1 MNNNNKQN
9 IFNKKNIIKVVITVA
24 LTLFIMI
31 FLNVTRNIV
40 EINTI
45 KYNSNIDINIKDDI
59 YNTAGII
66 PDKKLKDIDEDS
78 NNNLNNNGNNSS
90 NNGTLNGINN
100 GENNNKNNN
109 LDNNSNNKNTK
120 EKTTNNGLFGGNLK
134 GKFLVKPELS
144 NTKLRSIQNK
154 NKKSIWQ
161 YRKEYNNSAI
171 LGTIAYILR
180 FFAGI
185 SIPIF
190 IIFFIIS
197 YMYGNVFKTKNADE
211 SKGHNI
217 RSAAFKFMI
226 ICQITPLIFALLA
239 KGWRK

>member
-1 MNNNNKQN
+1 MKDNNIKKTR
-9 IFNKKNIIKVVITVA
+9 NKKNIIKVVITVA

-31 FLNVTRNIV
+31 FLNITRNIV
-40 EINTI
+40 EVRTI
-45 KYNSNIDINIKDDI
+45 KFNSNTDINIKDDI

-66 PDKKLKDIDEDS
+66 PDKKLKEIDGNA
-78 NNNLNNNGNNSS
+78 NNNLNNNENNSS
-90 NNGTLNGINN
+90 NNGKLNGINN
-100 GENNNKNNN
+100 EKNNNKNNN
-109 LDNNSNNKNTK
+109 LNNKNTK

-144 NTKLRSIQNK
+144 NTELKNIQNK
-154 NKKSIWQ
+154 SKKSIWQ

-190 IIFFIIS
+190 IILFIIS

-211 SKGHNI
+211 SKGHNL

-226 ICQITPLIFALLA
+226 VCQITPLIFALLA

>member
-1 MNNNNKQN
+1 MKDNNIKKTR
-9 IFNKKNIIKVVITVA
+9 NKKNIIKVVITVA

-31 FLNVTRNIV
+31 FLNITRNIV
-40 EINTI
+40 EVRTI
-45 KYNSNIDINIKDDI
+45 KFNSSTDINIKDDI

-66 PDKKLKDIDEDS
+66 PDKKLKEIDENA
-78 NNNLNNNGNNSS
+78 NNNLNNNENNSS
-90 NNGTLNGINN
+90 NNGKLNGINN
-100 GENNNKNNN
+100 EKNNNKNNN
-109 LDNNSNNKNTK
+109 LNNKNTK

-144 NTKLRSIQNK
+144 NTELKNIQNK
-154 NKKSIWQ
+154 SKKSIWQ

-171 LGTIAYILR
+171 SGTIAYILR

-190 IIFFIIS
+190 IILFIIS

-211 SKGHNI
+211 SKGHNL

-226 ICQITPLIFALLA
+226 VCQITPLIFALLA

>member
-1 MNNNNKQN
+1 MKDNNIKKTR
-9 IFNKKNIIKVVITVA
+9 NKKNIIKVVITVA

-31 FLNVTRNIV
+31 FLNITRNII
-40 EINTI
+40 EIRTI
-45 KYNSNIDINIKDDI
+45 KFNSSIDINIKDDI

-66 PDKKLKDIDEDS
+66 PDKKLKEIDENA
-78 NNNLNNNGNNSS
+78 NNNLNNNENNSS
-90 NNGTLNGINN
+90 NNGKLNGINN
-100 GENNNKNNN
+100 EKNNNKNNN
-109 LDNNSNNKNTK
+109 LNNKNTK

-144 NTKLRSIQNK
+144 NTELKNIQNK
-154 NKKSIWQ
+154 SKKSIWQ

-190 IIFFIIS
+190 IILFIIS

-211 SKGHNI
+211 SKGHNL

-226 ICQITPLIFALLA
+226 VCQITPLIFALLA

>member
-1 MNNNNKQN
+1 MNNNNMQYT
-9 IFNKKNIIKVVITVA
+9 FNKKNIIKVVITVA

-31 FLNVTRNIV
+31 FLNITRNIV
-40 EINTI
+40 EISTI
-45 KYNSNIDINIKDDI
+45 KYNSSIDINIKEDI

-66 PDKKLKDIDEDS
+66 PEKNLKGTGENA

-90 NNGTLNGINN
+90 NNGRLNGINN
-100 GENNNKNNN
+100 EKNNNKNNN
-109 LDNNSNNKNTK
+109 LDNKNTK

-134 GKFLVKPELS
+134 GNYLVKPELS
-144 NTKLRSIQNK
+144 NTKLKNIQNS
-154 NKKSIWQ
+154 NRKSIWQ

-171 LGTIAYILR
+171 SGTIAYILR

-190 IIFFIIS
+190 IILFIIS

>member
-1 MNNNNKQN
+1 MNNNNMQYT
-9 IFNKKNIIKVVITVA
+9 FNKKNIIKVVITVA

-31 FLNVTRNIV
+31 FSNITRNIV
-40 EINTI
+40 EISTI
-45 KYNSNIDINIKDDI
+45 KYNSSIDINIKEDI

-66 PDKKLKDIDEDS
+66 PEKNLKGTGENA

-90 NNGTLNGINN
+90 NNGRLNGINN
-100 GENNNKNNN
+100 EKNNNKNNN
-109 LDNNSNNKNTK
+109 LDNKNTK
-120 EKTTNNGLFGGNLK
+120 EKITNNGLFGGNLK
-134 GKFLVKPELS
+134 GNYLVKPELS
-144 NTKLRSIQNK
+144 NTKLKNIQNS
-154 NKKSIWQ
+154 NRKSIWQ

-171 LGTIAYILR
+171 SGTIAYILR

-190 IIFFIIS
+190 IILFIIS

>member
-1 MNNNNKQN
+1 MKDNNIKKTR
-9 IFNKKNIIKVVITVA
+9 NKKNIIKVVITVA

-31 FLNVTRNIV
+31 FLNITRNIV
-40 EINTI
+40 EVRTI
-45 KYNSNIDINIKDDI
+45 KFNSSTDINIKDDI

-66 PDKKLKDIDEDS
+66 PDKKLKEIDENS
-78 NNNLNNNGNNSS
+78 NNNLNNNENNSS
-90 NNGTLNGINN
+90 NNGKLNGINN
-100 GENNNKNNN
+100 EKNNNKNNN
-109 LDNNSNNKNTK
+109 LNNKNTK

-144 NTKLRSIQNK
+144 NTELKSIQNK
-154 NKKSIWQ
+154 SKKSIWQ

-190 IIFFIIS
+190 IILFIIS

-211 SKGHNI
+211 SKGHNL

-226 ICQITPLIFALLA
+226 VCQITPLIFALLA

>member
-1 MNNNNKQN
+1 MKDNNIKKTR
-9 IFNKKNIIKVVITVA
+9 NKKNIIKVVITVA

-31 FLNVTRNIV
+31 FLNITRNIV
-40 EINTI
+40 EVRTI
-45 KYNSNIDINIKDDI
+45 KFNSSTDINIKDDI

-66 PDKKLKDIDEDS
+66 PDKKLKEIDENA
-78 NNNLNNNGNNSS
+78 NNNLNNNENNSS
-90 NNGTLNGINN
+90 NNGKLNGINN
-100 GENNNKNNN
+100 EKNNNKNNN
-109 LDNNSNNKNTK
+109 LNNKNTK

-144 NTKLRSIQNK
+144 NTELKNIQNK
-154 NKKSIWQ
+154 SKKSIWQ

-190 IIFFIIS
+190 IILFIIS

-211 SKGHNI
+211 SKGHNL

-226 ICQITPLIFALLA
+226 VCQITPLIFALLA